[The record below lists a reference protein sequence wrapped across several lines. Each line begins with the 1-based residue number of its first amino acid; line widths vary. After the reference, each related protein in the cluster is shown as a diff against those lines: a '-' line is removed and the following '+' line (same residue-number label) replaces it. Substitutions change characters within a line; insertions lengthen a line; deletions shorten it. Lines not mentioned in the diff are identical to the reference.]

1 MFACAVLAVSVL
13 RKKCSKKQKP
23 NNKVIN
29 IKSDFL
35 GGEQDLE
42 TPEFSFK
49 PEKDTLEHLHKME
62 QSNKSLVRDKS
73 ISQSVKL
80 DAFENNFHHA
90 DARIDSNVSGSKEPL
105 LKSNFSH
112 TIGQNNRVDNEV
124 GSNISQVTNLMK
136 NKAKI
141 INSETGDAD
150 DSFNL
155 TYLSINNFNHFAKTS
170 DTSSSDM
177 IQSKDTRNSFV
188 DSQHLTRSHSDI
200 DFSINTQSLISSVST
215 LHHAY
220 TFPLDKSSYREL
232 DGRNSSIQNT
242 TSDANRKSIVISD
255 EKVKNSSKAN
265 TSPSTN
271 INTTFNN
278 NALQITS
285 TKIITSIDSEPD
297 KKEINKIKPHNLSRS
312 IPVSS
317 SPVEFHSHPDDIL
330 VDPCIA
336 RGTILYKVSAKKMQ
350 RRTFRIDVDQGRI
363 LWDSKKSGKVNI
375 ENIKE
380 LRIGEAIR
388 NIRIHAKIGKDLED
402 RWFTIIYV
410 EAGKYKSL
418 HLLAETA
425 DLFNKWVDNLQRLYL
440 HRKDMIGGL
449 GHLRKR
455 QSIWLKQHWKQAN
468 KDGDSKLVFDEVSRL
483 CRQLNIN
490 MSRQSLRAKFDE
502 ADKQNN
508 GWLDFTDFQRFVK
521 IIKKRPEL
529 DNLFESLA
537 KTKKDIL
544 TLQEFKNFLLN
555 EQKCNLKEDYDN
567 LYYKFCDKDLN
578 EMSLE
583 GFNSFLMSSDN
594 SVFASDHAKLYQD
607 MTHPLC
613 HYFIDSS
620 HNTYLLGHQLTGE
633 SSIEGYIRVL
643 QRGCRCVEIDCWDG
657 PDGPIVT
664 HGHTWTSKILFQDA
678 ISAIRTYAFKASP
691 YPLILSLEVHCS
703 IEQQETMA
711 RILSEILGEHL
722 VTKFFSDDESEL
734 PSPESLMYKILLKGK
749 NLPNG
754 TAEDLFDSATDT
766 ESATDPESDVESKDN
781 ADKKHKKGK
790 SKVAKALSDLVIY
803 CSAVKFKGFDNS
815 YNKGNSKFYHMSSFS
830 ERVATR
836 LSKTDKQSFIQHNS
850 RHLSRIYPSGYRI
863 ASSNY
868 EPHHQWMVGSQL
880 VALNWQTFD
889 LGMQI
894 NQAMF
899 SVNGRCGYVLKPEN
913 MRNFE
918 LTTTTN
924 PLTQYTLEVEIISAQ
939 QLTGPK
945 DLFKEIIDPFVEVE
959 LLMPGAD
966 VIKKKTKTVLDNG
979 FNPIWNETLMFTIDF
994 EYLELVFLRFTVWDE
1009 DVRLNEFIGY
1019 YCIPVASL
1027 QQGYRHIPLNDAN
1040 GEQYLFTTLFVRLSL
1055 KPII

>member
-13 RKKCSKKQKP
+13 RKKCSKKQKS

-29 IKSDFL
+29 IKSDFP
-35 GGEQDLE
+35 GGKQDLE
-42 TPEFSFK
+42 TPEISFK

-90 DARIDSNVSGSKEPL
+90 DARIDSNVSGSKEPS

-155 TYLSINNFNHFAKTS
+155 TYLSINNFNHFAKTA

-177 IQSKDTRNSFV
+177 IQSKDTINSFV

-200 DFSINTQSLISSVST
+200 DFSMNTQPLISSAST

-242 TSDANRKSIVISD
+242 TSDSNRKSVVISD
-255 EKVKNSSKAN
+255 EKVKNSSKVN

-285 TKIITSIDSEPD
+285 TKIITSIDNEPA
-297 KKEINKIKPHNLSRS
+297 KKEINKIKPHILSRS

-317 SPVEFHSHPDDIL
+317 SPVEFHSPDDIL

-336 RGTILYKVSAKKMQ
+336 RGTILYKVSAKKKQ

-388 NIRIHAKIGKDLED
+388 NIRIHAKIGKEFED

-418 HLLAETA
+418 HLLAESA

-490 MSRQSLRAKFDE
+490 MSRQSLKAKFGE
-502 ADKQNN
+502 ADTQNN

-544 TLQEFKNFLLN
+544 TLQEFKDFLLIV
-555 EQKCNLKEDYDN
+555 QKCNLKEDYDN

-703 IEQQETMA
+703 IEQQEHMA
-711 RILSEILGEHL
+711 KILSEILGEHL

-734 PSPESLMYKILLKGK
+734 PSPDSLMYKILLKGK
-749 NLPNG
+749 NLPHG

-766 ESATDPESDVESKDN
+766 ESATDPESDVESKD
-781 ADKKHKKGK
+781 KKHKKGK
-790 SKVAKALSDLVIY
+790 SKVAKALSDLVVY

-815 YNKGNSKFYHMSSFS
+815 LNKGNSKFYHMSSFS

-836 LSKTDKQSFIQHNS
+836 LTKTDKQSFIQHNS

-868 EPHHQWMVGSQL
+868 EPQHQWMVGSQL

-945 DLFKEIIDPFVEVE
+945 DLFKEIIDPYVEVE

-979 FNPIWNETLMFTIDF
+979 FNPIWNETLTFTIDF